1 MATFSV
7 KLNDEEYNGDRKN
20 IFRFIMY
27 SHDGSYGYCHELSKK
42 SLNEKFT

>member
-7 KLNDEEYNGDRKN
+7 KNDEEYNCDHQC

-27 SHDGSYGYCHELSKK
+27 SHDGSYGYCYQLSKK
-42 SLNEKFT
+42 ASNKNST